1 MTVLYRLTQV
11 SKRYGGRT
19 VLAVDALTLH
29 EGSSLA
35 LIGPSGA
42 GKSTLLRL
50 LCFLEQPTT
59 GMLQYAGNTIAG
71 TVPPAVQREVT
82 LVFQRPLVLDTTVE
96 RNVAYPLQLRGRRD
110 NDRVAHMLSV
120 FGLEH
125 LAKARARTLS
135 GGEMQRVA
143 LARALVIRPRVLLLD
158 EPTANL
164 DRHNVVLIEQALHE
178 LRAGY
183 PLTLVVATHNLHQ
196 AQRLAEQA
204 AFLLDG
210 QLIETGRTEQLL
222 QHPRDQRTR
231 AFVTGGMV
239 Y

>member
-1 MTVLYRLTQV
+1 MTALYRLKRI
-11 SKRYGGRT
+11 SKRYGART
-19 VLAVDALTLH
+19 VLAVDAMTLR

-50 LCFLEQPTT
+50 LCFLERPT
-59 GMLQYAGNTIAG
+59 AGALEYKGNNIAG
-71 TVPPAVQREVT
+71 AVPLAVQREVT

-96 RNVAYPLQLRGRRD
+96 RNVAYPLQLRGQRD
-110 NDRVAHMLSV
+110 DGRVAHMLSI

-164 DRHNVVLIEQALHE
+164 DRHNVALIERALLE
-178 LRAGY
+178 LRAASA
-183 PLTLVVATHNLHQ
+183 LTLVVATHNLHQ
-196 AQRLAEQA
+196 AQRLAEQTE
-204 AFLLDG
+204 FLLDG
-210 QLIETGRTEQLL
+210 QLIELGRTEQLL
-222 QHPRDQRTR
+222 QNPCDQRTR

>member
-1 MTVLYRLTQV
+1 MTVLYNLTEIT
-11 SKRYGGRT
+11 KRYGVRT
-19 VLAVDALTLH
+19 VLAVDTLRLR
-29 EGSSLA
+29 EGTSLA

-50 LCFLEQPTT
+50 LCFLEQPTAGT
-59 GMLQYAGNTIAG
+59 LQYGGTPVDG

-96 RNVAYPLQLRGRRD
+96 RNVAYPLQLRGQRD
-110 NDRVAHMLSV
+110 NDRVAQMLTV

-125 LAKARARTLS
+125 LARARARTLS

-164 DRHNVVLIEQALHE
+164 DRHNVALIEQALHE
-178 LRAGY
+178 LRAAY

-196 AQRLAEQA
+196 AQRLAEQT

-222 QHPRDQRTR
+222 QQPRDQRTR
-231 AFVTGGMV
+231 GFVTGGMV